1 MSLSDRRSLLA
12 LVAALSLAAACGFAP
27 VYGPGGG
34 GSLLQGR
41 LRADDP
47 TEKDAFDLVARLE
60 DRLGRPGP
68 AALRLGYDLD
78 TREDGTAAS
87 ADRFASRIRVHGTLR
102 YRVLQGDVVLTQGS
116 VDAFTAYSTTST
128 PLATRAAAEDA
139 RRRLMVL
146 LADGMVTQLVA
157 GAPQWL
163 PPA

>member
-12 LVAALSLAAACGFAP
+12 LLVALPLVAGCGFAP

-47 TEKDAFDLVARLE
+47 ADKDAFDLVARLE

-68 AALRLGYDLD
+68 APLRLAYEIE
-78 TREDGTAAS
+78 TRDEGTAAT
-87 ADRFASRIRVHGTLR
+87 ADRFASRIRVLGNVR
-102 YRVLQGDVVLTQGS
+102 YRVLQGDAVLTEGN
-116 VDAFTAYSTTST
+116 VDAFAAYSTTST

-139 RRRLMVL
+139 RRRLMVM
-146 LADGMVTQLVA
+146 LADGMITRLTA
-157 GAPQWL
+157 TAPQWL

>member
-12 LVAALSLAAACGFAP
+12 LFAALPLAAGCGFAP

-34 GSLLQGR
+34 GTLLQGR

-47 TEKDAFDLVARLE
+47 ADKDAFDLVARLE
-60 DRLGRPGP
+60 DRLGRPGA
-68 AALRLGYDLD
+68 AALRLSYDLD
-78 TREDGTAAS
+78 TREEGSAAS
-87 ADRFASRIRVHGTLR
+87 ADRFASRIRVMGSVH
-102 YRVLQGDVVLTQGS
+102 YRVLQGDAVLAEGQ

-139 RRRLMVL
+139 RRRLMVM
-146 LADGMVTQLVA
+146 LADGMVTRLTA